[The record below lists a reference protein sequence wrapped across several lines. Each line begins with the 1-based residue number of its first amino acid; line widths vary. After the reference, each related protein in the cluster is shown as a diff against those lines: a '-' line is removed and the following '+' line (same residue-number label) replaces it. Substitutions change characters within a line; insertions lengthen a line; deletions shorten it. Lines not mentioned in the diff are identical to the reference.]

1 MYPAFFVPL
10 RGKFYRRV
18 PRGTVLP
25 KGTVLPEGIEG
36 TVLSESIVGD
46 SPSRETI
53 PLSAD
58 AENRTSSRTVPIMI
72 ECLRTI

>member
-10 RGKFYRRV
+10 RGKFYRGV
-18 PRGTVLP
+18 PR
-25 KGTVLPEGIEG
+25 GTVLPEGIEG